1 MSVPGAADSLR
12 RTRDRA
18 RAVRRQA
25 VTCLAFLTVLLA
37 AGRPLGHAAAAL
49 VLAAVAMEGLLAAIL
64 LGLRRERRRCA
75 RDLLIRR
82 EDVDAAQL
90 ADERRR
96 LLAAATRRR
105 LARRLESSPAA
116 AALDP
121 RGNAVAEVAGAL
133 RAGVCDVRAVA
144 LVDRLLE
151 RTGGVRPPRSE
162 LPGLREDL
170 NRIAF
175 ELGIARPR

>member
-1 MSVPGAADSLR
+1 MSVTGAADRMR
-12 RTRDRA
+12 RALERERV
-18 RAVRRQA
+18 VRRQA
-25 VTCLAFLTVLLA
+25 VTCAAFLTVLLA
-37 AGRPLGHAAAAL
+37 AGRPLGDAAAAL
-49 VLAAVAMEGLLAAIL
+49 VLAAAAMEVLLAAVL

-75 RDLLIRR
+75 RDLLIRC
-82 EDVDAAQL
+82 EDVDAA
-90 ADERRR
+90 AVEDERRR

-116 AALDP
+116 AAVDP
-121 RGNAVAEVAGAL
+121 RGTAVAEVAGAL
-133 RAGVCDVRAVA
+133 RTGACDVRAVA

-151 RTGGVRPPRSE
+151 RAGGVRPPRSARPE
-162 LPGLREDL
+162 LRDDL